1 MQKLTFASAV
11 LALIISVSVLVLWM
25 KKPTKIGYVNI
36 ETVYN
41 EFQMKKELES
51 KFQNVQNMRKNI
63 LDSLKLQLNVLSQ
76 RVTSPNDK
84 ENIQRFELL
93 RQEYLLKEEQFM
105 QDNQATTEQYASQ
118 IWKQLSQYVKQYGKE
133 HHYSYVLG
141 METKGTVL
149 YGNEAED
156 ITNDV
161 KTYINAQYQG
171 GAK

>member
-1 MQKLTFASAV
+1 MQKLTLASAM

-41 EFQMKKELES
+41 DFQMKKELES
-51 KFQNVQNMRKNI
+51 KFQNVQSMRKNI
-63 LDSLKLQLNVLSQ
+63 LDSLKLQLGLLAK
-76 RVTSPNDK
+76 RIASPNDK
-84 ENIQRFELL
+84 ENMQRFEML
-93 RQEYLLKEEQFM
+93 RQEYLLKEETFM
-105 QDNQATTEQYASQ
+105 QDNQVTTEQYAAQ
-118 IWKQLSQYVKQYGKE
+118 IWKQLSQYVKQYGKD
-133 HHYSYVLG
+133 HSYTYVLG

-161 KTYINAQYQG
+161 KQYINAQYQG